1 VADRAVPRD
10 PRGKIMSAA
19 RLARV
24 LARARRAG
32 RRVVFTNGVFDLL
45 HKGHVTLLHRARAL
59 GDILVVGV
67 NRDASVRA
75 LKGPGR
81 PFVRERERALM
92 LASLEA
98 VDHVVLFGE
107 PTPLRLIRKLQ
118 PDVLVKGGDWEAG
131 AIVGADFVRDRGGR
145 VVRIPTVK
153 GFSTTA
159 IARDI
164 GSRRRR

>member
-1 VADRAVPRD
+1 MAERGRPRD
-10 PRGKIMSAA
+10 PRGKILSAA
-19 RLARV
+19 RLAKV
-24 LARARRAG
+24 LDRERRRG
-32 RRVVFTNGVFDLL
+32 SRVVFTNGVFDLL
-45 HKGHVTLLHRARAL
+45 HTGHVTLLHRARAL
-59 GDILVVGV
+59 GDVLVVAV

-81 PFVRERERALM
+81 PFVRERDRALM
-92 LASLEA
+92 LASLES

-118 PDVLVKGGDWEAG
+118 PDVLVKGGDWKTG
-131 AIVGADFVRDRGGR
+131 SIVGGDFVRAHGGR
-145 VVRIPTVK
+145 VVRIPTVR